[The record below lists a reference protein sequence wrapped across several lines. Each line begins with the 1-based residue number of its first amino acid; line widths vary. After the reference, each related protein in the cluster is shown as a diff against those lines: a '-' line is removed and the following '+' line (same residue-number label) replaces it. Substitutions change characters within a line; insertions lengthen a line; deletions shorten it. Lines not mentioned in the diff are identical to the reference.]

1 MASNFWN
8 WAPSPLELK
17 LKDARTNANMANMEG
32 YIPYEAD
39 PKHYEETPAVH
50 AQEMMSGY
58 VPQYAGYSLP
68 NGPAQVPS
76 DGIQGGVRIPQ
87 DARQDIGKGWIYTNQ
102 QEQEQA
108 LRDEYD
114 RNNQR
119 IMEIEQELAN
129 IEKQAVK
136 NLDDFDMQLAQ
147 NRASIG
153 DIGNAQMH
161 LNRIDQRRAAA
172 LGKAGNTD
180 KDRIAAEDE
189 IDRLYVAMA
198 GADPAQQAQYKNY
211 IERKEKDYERVFGK
225 PYSGAVRVPTGTQ
238 DPNSIT
244 TFEGFS
250 EVLHNELVKN
260 GNKGTLPSAVKAKLK
275 EDLKKL
281 PQGSARNTLE
291 NELDGIKT
299 DEEVD
304 SANKEERNKE
314 AKAVEEAMGSDS
326 GFGLDT
332 NASRTYTAANKK
344 TVTIKRLSGGKIQYI
359 CGKTVRTR

>member
-1 MASNFWN
+1 MASNFWK

-50 AQEMMSGY
+50 AQEMMAGY

-87 DARQDIGKGWIYTNQ
+87 DAKQDIGKGWIYTQQ

-108 LRDEYD
+108 LRDEYSK
-114 RNNQR
+114 NEQL
-119 IMEIEQELAN
+119 IMEIEQELAR
-129 IEKQAVK
+129 IEKQTGK

-225 PYSGAVRVPTGTQ
+225 PYSGAVRVPTGKQ
-238 DPNSIT
+238 DSGSVT
-244 TFEGFS
+244 TFAGYDS
-250 EVLHNELVKN
+250 VLEQELKAN
-260 GNKGTLPSAVKAKLK
+260 GNNGRLSNQQIAKLQSILDTLPSGSNHNERQKALDAIKSNEKHDADVKAQKAK
-275 EDLKKL
+275 ENAALDEITKKV
-281 PQGSARNTLE
+281 T
-291 NELDGIKT
+291 
-299 DEEVD
+299 
-304 SANKEERNKE
+304 
-314 AKAVEEAMGSDS
+314 
-326 GFGLDT
+326 GFGLKKGE
-332 NASRTYTAANKK
+332 SK
-344 TVTIKRLSGGKIQYI
+344 TVTASNGLSVTVTRLTGGKVQYK
-359 CGKTVRTR
+359 CGSTTR

>member
-1 MASNFWN
+1 MSTNFWN
-8 WAPSPLELK
+8 FRGYNPTNTE
-17 LKDARTNANMANMEG
+17 DAALASRNAYIAQQANNMQG
-32 YIPYEAD
+32 YQP
-39 PKHYEETPAVH
+39 
-50 AQEMMSGY
+50 
-58 VPQYAGYSLP
+58 LP
-68 NGPAQVPS
+68 NMQGYYPTYGGRQVDPGFNPATQ
-76 DGIQGGVRIPQ
+76 PQ
-87 DARQDIGKGWIYTNQ
+87 LQ
-102 QEQEQA
+102 QYEQNAQ
-108 LRDEYD
+108 LMNLKDEYD
-114 RNNQR
+114 RNTQR
-119 IMEIEQELAN
+119 IMEIEQELAR
-129 IEKQAVK
+129 IEKQTGK

-260 GNKGTLPSAVKAKLK
+260 GNKGTLPESVKTKLK

-291 NELDGIKT
+291 KELDGIKT
-299 DEEVD
+299 DEEVA
-304 SANKEERNKE
+304 SAGKAERKKESD
-314 AKAVEEAMGSDS
+314 AVEEAMGSDS
-326 GFGLDT
+326 GFGLAA
-332 NASRTYTAANKK
+332 NGSRTYTASNKK
-344 TVTIKRLSGGKIQYI
+344 TVTIKRLSGGKTQYI